1 MRFIEVPNLQNK
13 KDYSRIKTMVTSKGF
28 QNGRSWLIKKCSMR
42 SWIFLLF
49 LVIPFQIAKSQGL
62 QIGIFFDPQVTWMSS
77 DNNEITSNG
86 SRIGFNFGL
95 ALHNFFT
102 ENYAFTTGISL
113 NQTGGKL
120 RHSDSTFFRT
130 QEEIDTLLPG
140 TTITYKL
147 QYISIPIG
155 LTLKTNE
162 IGYMTYFAQL
172 GFDLQFNLKAVGD
185 ESNGFEDER
194 INEEVNL
201 VNLGYHFGIGL
212 EYSLGGKTSLMVGLS
227 FSQSLIDVTKDFGN
241 QPEDRVVLNNIALRI
256 GVNF

>member
-1 MRFIEVPNLQNK
+1 
-13 KDYSRIKTMVTSKGF
+13 MVTSKRF
-28 QNGRSWLIKKCSMR
+28 QDGLSRLVRKR
-42 SWIFLLF
+42 YTRTFIFLLL
-49 LVIPFQIAKSQGL
+49 LVIPLQSGKTQGI
-62 QIGIFFDPQVTWMSS
+62 QFGIFFDPQVTWMSS

-86 SRIGFNFGL
+86 SRVGFNFGL
-95 ALHNFFT
+95 TLHNFFR
-102 ENYAFTTGISL
+102 ENYAFSTGISL
-113 NQTGGKL
+113 NFAGGKL
-120 RHSDSTFFRT
+120 RHQDSTYFRV
-130 QEEIDTLLPG
+130 QEMVDTLLPG

-147 QYISIPIG
+147 QYLNIPVG

-201 VNLGYHFGIGL
+201 FGLGYHFGIGL
-212 EYSLGGKTSLMVGLS
+212 EYSLGGNTALVVGLC
-227 FSQSLIDVTKDFGN
+227 FNQSLIDVTKDFGN
-241 QPEDRVVLNNIALRI
+241 QPEDRVVLNNIALRL